1 MSVSDVEVSHVLK
14 VLEPIWYT
22 RTDTARRVRQRIE
35 SVLSW
40 ATVSGYR
47 EGINSAQWK
56 GNLSEL
62 LPSANKIRKIQ
73 HRRALN
79 WTDVPEFM
87 VNLRKREGMA
97 AKALEFAILTAARSG
112 EVRGMTWDEVDISAK
127 TWTIDSSRMKANSTH
142 IVPLSSVAIKVLKEL
157 PRFSDSEFVFPSS
170 NGRMISDMSMLAVC
184 KRMEV
189 DAVPHGFRS
198 SFKDWAR
205 SRTNFADEV
214 SELALAH
221 VNNDA
226 TRAAYAR
233 DKLLPLRVKLMSE
246 WAQFCEMPFV
256 TGNVIAIGAAK
267 HG

>member
-1 MSVSDVEVSHVLK
+1 
-14 VLEPIWYT
+14 
-22 RTDTARRVRQRIE
+22 VRQRIE

-112 EVRGMTWDEVDISAK
+112 EVRGMTWEEVDIAAK
-127 TWTIDSSRMKANSTH
+127 IWTIDSSRMKAKNEH
-142 IVPLSSVAIKVLKEL
+142 IVPLSSQLVTLLEEL
-157 PRFSDSEFVFPSS
+157 PRFVDSEYVFAAS
-170 NGRMISDMSMLAVC
+170 NGRMLSNMSLLAVC

-205 SRTNFADEV
+205 SRTNYADEV

-221 VNNDA
+221 VNNDS

-233 DKLLPLRVKLMSE
+233 DKLLPLRVKLMNE
-246 WAQFCEMPFV
+246 WAQFCETPFV
-256 TGNVIAIGAAK
+256 TAKIIAIGAAN